1 VTSKIRHTEAFYDAL
16 EEFRGRLISR
26 NIRIGERRTSLRL
39 TCLTWR
45 LLHDMAQGAS
55 GTVDELCTTI
65 NSEKPHA
72 TPLSVAIRA
81 AVLRYHLDADGRR
94 RGE

>member
-1 VTSKIRHTEAFYDAL
+1 
-16 EEFRGRLISR
+16 
-26 NIRIGERRTSLRL
+26 
-39 TCLTWR
+39 
-45 LLHDMAQGAS
+45 MAQGAS

-81 AVLRYHLDADGRR
+81 AVLRYYLDADGRR